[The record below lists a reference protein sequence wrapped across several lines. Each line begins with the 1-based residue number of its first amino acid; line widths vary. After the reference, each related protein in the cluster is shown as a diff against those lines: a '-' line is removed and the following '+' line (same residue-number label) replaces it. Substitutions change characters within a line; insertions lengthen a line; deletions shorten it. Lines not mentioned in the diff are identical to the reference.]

1 MVVGQQRNR
10 IVPRLIEDEMK
21 KSFLDYSM
29 SVIVQRA
36 LPDVRDGLKPVHR
49 RILYAMHENGLL
61 PSRAFK
67 KSATVVGDVLGRY
80 HPHGDSA
87 VYDALV
93 RMVQEFSLR
102 YPLIQGQGNF
112 GSIDGDSAAAYRYTE
127 ARLAPIATELLADID
142 KQTVEFAPNFDDR
155 LTEPTVLPA
164 RVPNLLVNGSSG
176 IAVGMSTNI
185 PPHNLR
191 EVVAAC
197 IHLLDH
203 PDCSLDDLMRH
214 LPGPDF
220 PTGGV
225 VVGTKGIRDA
235 YQKGR
240 GRVVVRARMRKE
252 QKRAGREQLVVTEIP
267 YATSKTRI
275 LEQIAELV
283 KKSKLDDI
291 SDLRDESDRDG
302 IRIVIELKRGADA
315 ARVLERLFK
324 WTALQSTFGVIS
336 LALENG
342 VPKEFPLKIIL
353 ERFRDHRIEVVV
365 RRSRWELEKLRDE
378 EHVLEGLLKALKH
391 IDEVI
396 RLIRASRNRETAGKK
411 LQKQFKLTE
420 RQAEA
425 ILNMRLVRLTQLE
438 RRELQDRL
446 AEIRARIAE
455 LEAILGSPARQLAV
469 VRAELESLLTT
480 YGDARRTLI
489 VEDDGYS
496 LEDAAAEEDVVISIS
511 AQGFVK
517 AVPLAVYRRR
527 AGAGHGLAEMDRYE
541 GDHLRFA
548 FLTSTQDTLLF
559 FTDDGRAYALL
570 VAEVP
575 EAARAVRGKPL
586 HQLLGCERG
595 ARVATVLPLSRTTP
609 EAMLVF
615 VTRDGTIKR
624 TPLDQYLGLRAGGA
638 NAVNLQ
644 TGDRLLDVQ
653 VSDGTSDLVLASR
666 KGRVIRFPEDDVPV
680 MGRVAQGVRGIKL
693 GSGDRVVGMLTVRR
707 ETTLCTVTEKGFVKK
722 TPLADFDAQRRGG
735 LGVTATPVD
744 RETGAIIVAQE
755 LVDGEDLAV
764 ISNAGRTYRVPGDHV
779 PLESTGSAGAQ
790 LVVPEP
796 GESLL
801 DATLAPARS
810 TTAVAIDDAADDAT
824 DENEPPEDES
834 LEQGMAGVEADQF
847 DLLGAGE

>member
-1 MVVGQQRNR
+1 
-10 IVPRLIEDEMK
+10 
-21 KSFLDYSM
+21 
-29 SVIVQRA
+29 
-36 LPDVRDGLKPVHR
+36 
-49 RILYAMHENGLL
+49 
-61 PSRAFK
+61 
-67 KSATVVGDVLGRY
+67 VLGRY

-93 RMVQEFSLR
+93 RMVQDFSLR

-112 GSIDGDSAAAYRYTE
+112 GSVDGDSAAAYRYTE
-127 ARLAPIATELLADID
+127 ARLAPIATEMLADID
-142 KQTVEFAPNFDDR
+142 KQTVRFAPNFDDR
-155 LTEPTVLPA
+155 LSEPTVLPA

-191 EVVAAC
+191 ETVRAA

-203 PDCSLDDLMRH
+203 PDCTLDDLMRH

-225 VVGTKGIRDA
+225 ILGTKGIRDA
-235 YQKGR
+235 YEKGR
-240 GRVVVRARMRKE
+240 GRIVVRARVRKE
-252 QKRAGREQLVVTEIP
+252 QRRAGREQLVVTEIP

-283 KKSKLDDI
+283 KKGKIEDI

-315 ARVLERLFK
+315 DKVLDRLWK

-342 VPKEFPLKIIL
+342 VPEEFPLKAIL

-365 RRSRWELEKLRDE
+365 RRSRWELGRARDE
-378 EHVLEGLLKALKH
+378 EHVLEGLLIALKH

-396 RLIRASRNRETAGKK
+396 ALIRGSRNRETASKK

-425 ILNMRLVRLTQLE
+425 ILNMRLARLTQLE
-438 RRELQDRL
+438 RRELQDRM

-469 VRAELESLLTT
+469 VRAELEGLLES
-480 YGDARRTLI
+480 YADERRTRI
-489 VEDDGYS
+489 VEEDGYVV
-496 LEDAAAEEDVVISIS
+496 EDAAAEEDVVISVS

-517 AVPLAVYRRR
+517 SVPVALYRRR
-527 AGAGHGLAEMDRYE
+527 AGAGQGLADMERYE
-541 GDHLRFA
+541 GDYLRFA
-548 FLTSTQDTLLF
+548 FLTNTADTLLV
-559 FTDDGRAYALL
+559 FTEDGRAYGLFAGD
-570 VAEVP
+570 VP
-575 EAARAVRGKPL
+575 EVGRAVRGKPL
-586 HQLLGCERG
+586 HQVLGFERG
-595 ARVATVLPLSRTTP
+595 VRVATVLPLSRTTP
-609 EAMLVF
+609 DATLVF
-615 VTRDGTIKR
+615 VTREGTVKR
-624 TPLDQYLGLRAGGA
+624 TPLDQYLGLRAGGV

-653 VSDGTSDLVLASR
+653 VSDGTGDLVLATR
-666 KGRVIRFPEDDVPV
+666 KGRVIRFPEEEVTV
-680 MGRVAQGVRGIKL
+680 VGRVAQGVRGIKL
-693 GSGDRVVGMLTVRR
+693 GSGDRVVGTVVVRR
-707 ETTLCTVTEKGFVKK
+707 ETALCTVTEKGFVKK
-722 TPLADFDAQRRGG
+722 MLLAEFDVQRRGG
-735 LGVTATPVD
+735 LGVVATPVARD
-744 RETGAIIVAQE
+744 TGAVIVARE
-755 LVDGEDLAV
+755 LVNGEAVAV
-764 ISNAGRTYRVPGDHV
+764 ISNAGRTYRIEGEQIPLEVPG
-779 PLESTGSAGAQ
+779 TAGVQ
-790 LVVPEP
+790 LVEPEP

-801 DATLAPARS
+801 DATIASARS
-810 TTAVAIDDAADDAT
+810 AVAASGSDGDEDGGDEEAGLVGEEMGEGIVGVAAD
-824 DENEPPEDES
+824 
-834 LEQGMAGVEADQF
+834 QY